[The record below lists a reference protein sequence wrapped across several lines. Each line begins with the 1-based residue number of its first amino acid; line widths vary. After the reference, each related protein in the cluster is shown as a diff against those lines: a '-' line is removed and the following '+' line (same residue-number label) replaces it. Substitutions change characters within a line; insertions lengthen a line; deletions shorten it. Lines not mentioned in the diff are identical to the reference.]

1 MGNINNPIQFG
12 QMDLTDRVG
21 IEVGIVKNDSFKKIG
36 KTIGRHPVTVVGIRS
51 IFETNNITVYS

>member
-21 IEVGIVKNDSFKKIG
+21 IEVGIAKIDL
-36 KTIGRHPVTVVGIRS
+36 IQ
-51 IFETNNITVYS
+51 